1 MDDLKEEFGQNIQ
14 PPEQTELY
22 SVLGIVWYLKA
33 LVHLFITT
41 SYETGT
47 LLFIHSEMKHLL
59 KSLLPWIVKRISRE
73 KNSGSDECSEE
84 NYNKGLERHSGIGG
98 VRLGR

>member
-14 PPEQTELY
+14 LLEQTELY

-47 LLFIHSEMKHLL
+47 LYSFIQK
-59 KSLLPWIVKRISRE
+59 WRTFV
-73 KNSGSDECSEE
+73 CQA
-84 NYNKGLERHSGIGG
+84 
-98 VRLGR
+98 VF

>member
-1 MDDLKEEFGQNIQ
+1 
-14 PPEQTELY
+14 
-22 SVLGIVWYLKA
+22 
-33 LVHLFITT
+33 
-41 SYETGT
+41 
-47 LLFIHSEMKHLL
+47 MKHLL